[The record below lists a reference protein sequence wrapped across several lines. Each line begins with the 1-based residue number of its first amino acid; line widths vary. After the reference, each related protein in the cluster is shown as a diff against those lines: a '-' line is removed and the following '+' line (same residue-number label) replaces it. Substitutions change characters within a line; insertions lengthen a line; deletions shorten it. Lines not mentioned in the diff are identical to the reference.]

1 MNISELRRQRAE
13 LLGRRKDILDEV
25 TADHREHLTPEEDA
39 AFRTATAA
47 IEDLDDKIE
56 AVMRSG
62 RDNPVVATIARAHA
76 ARDGSDSRGSAW
88 ADRAAKAVRS
98 VAGEGRS
105 VVSGSIDLPALVE
118 ADVTP
123 MPRPQRLIDLIV
135 SRKAITSP
143 AFEYLR
149 QSLRQ
154 SAAGPVADLA
164 AKPVSTFTTEPV
176 TDTVRVVAH
185 LSEGVPVRYWDDH
198 REIVSWLES
207 EMVAGVLDA
216 VEAQLIAGDGT
227 GINMEGL
234 LIVEGTTKVAYTTDL
249 PTTLRS
255 AVTALQ
261 VLGVQ
266 PNAWVLNPADAQA
279 VDLLRWS
286 YDPAAASPAEFL
298 LDGYSGGGVAAS
310 ANVFGGSDI
319 QRVISNSVPAGTAVL
334 GAWDRLRLYIRQGT
348 TLDIDTF
355 GDNFTHN
362 TATLRAEGRFGVG
375 HLMPSSFAIIDLTP

>member
-1 MNISELRRQRAE
+1 MRLTELRQRRDE
-13 LLGRRKDILDEV
+13 LLSQRQALLDEV
-25 TADHREHLTPEEDA
+25 LADDREDLTPEEDA
-39 AFRTATAA
+39 AFRSASAA
-47 IEDLDDKIE
+47 IEQLGERIERALRRGEGNPGAE
-56 AVMRSG
+56 AV
-62 RDNPVVATIARAHA
+62 ARAHA
-76 ARDGSDSRGSAW
+76 RGGTDSRGGGW

-98 VAGEGRS
+98 IGGENRS

-118 ADVTP
+118 ADVAP

-154 SAAGPVADLA
+154 SNAAPVADLA
-164 AKPVSTFTTEPV
+164 AKPVSTFTTEPI

-198 REIVSWLES
+198 REIVNWLES
-207 EMVAGVLDA
+207 EMVAGLLDA
-216 VEAQLIAGDGT
+216 LEAQIVAGDGE

-234 LIVEGTTKVAYTTDL
+234 LTVAGTTAVAYSGDL
-249 PTTLRS
+249 PSTLRS
-255 AVTALQ
+255 AITALQ

-286 YDPAAASPAEFL
+286 WDPAAASPAQFL
-298 LDGYSGGGVAAS
+298 ADGFTNSAANS
-310 ANVFGGSDI
+310 ANIFGGSDI
-319 QRVISNSVPAGTAVL
+319 QRVVSNSIPAGTAVL
-334 GAWDRLRLYIRQGT
+334 GAWDKLRLYIRQGT
-348 TLDIDTF
+348 TLDVDTF
-355 GDNFTHN
+355 GDNFSHN

-375 HLMPSSFAIIDLTP
+375 HLMPSSFAIVDLAP